1 MVFCPENFF
10 KTYNKNKNPEPLEVQ
25 FAPQKPFNLAA
36 ILSVC
41 FFPLRSTRCKKS
53 ASGRARGSERASF
66 KGGQRREGRDAAH
79 RSIDSGAVEYIA
91 DRTLK
96 VEDKNLQEPS

>member
-10 KTYNKNKNPEPLEVQ
+10 KTYHKNKNPVPLEVQ
-25 FAPQKPFNLAA
+25 FAPQKPFDLAA
-36 ILSVC
+36 SLSVC
-41 FFPLRSTRCKKS
+41 FFSITEYKMQKVGQWTRSRVWTRSKVV
-53 ASGRARGSERASF
+53 
-66 KGGQRREGRDAAH
+66 REGRNAAH